1 MAGSSKSLLP
11 PASMFLFVWILS
23 FCLLS
28 GNGQAP
34 PQPTLGELS
43 TTVQQLLSRF
53 NTFQGYVE
61 YEINKLWTALKST
74 GPNGYEHPVDLQ
86 PTKAKVEVNPA
97 KDSAVYT
104 IEYKAI
110 KEPRVIWRVNTE
122 PAGNS
127 KPQKNLKDTPGSLD
141 GAISDEG
148 IITKVFRNGK
158 GTTTLRIH
166 PSKEIVA
173 SVIVDH
179 VTFVLSFRPNPNKTA
194 EVVLRPTNFD
204 VDAGPHGSF
213 NYFKKKAMK
222 ITVSSPK
229 FYPGFTS
236 PNDYQWSFWMANTTA
251 VPQVI
256 EEYPQWRE
264 IQGGVVRVGPI
275 RTLKKNDIGS
285 DLKIT
290 YELMTDKGDY
300 DGILIFSKYYTATER
315 DSVLTGLTEMRY
327 VFVHRSDRYDPF
339 PKGFIAFVR
348 RDPPLKPCISNQTC
362 SIACH
367 AVGVV
372 PERIRLYKV
381 QIDKSL
387 MEVKLP
393 KLEVREPYML
403 YNHYGIKQMMEEDE
417 GEYVCVAFSGTK
429 HTEMRTSLLL
439 SEPVEYVNTSSGV
452 VYGPETVTVTCAA
465 RGRPLPHVTMFENY
479 AYQNEINTMQPYYRV
494 ERTVSRIRGEHIAT
508 MTVFINRQY
517 MPVHL
522 WRIICMFDNPFQL
535 SATDFEISVSS
546 PGLAPAMGPRPA
558 WGNPAA
564 PPRNV

>member
-122 PAGNS
+122 PA
-127 KPQKNLKDTPGSLD
+127 
-141 GAISDEG
+141 AISDEG